1 MAAPKILETIKL
13 NNKKVKASTKVA
25 NETIENIR
33 ELIIKRTKVKKDV
46 FTRTQIMQ
54 KRESENRKRLKRETV
69 LEAPNF
75 VKTPLGRQSL
85 TTGIAQTGK
94 GFLERIV
101 SFIGYLAAGW
111 ILSNLPTWIAM
122 AKEFIARIKRFKE
135 IVGSVVSG
143 VGNFFSGIKGVLDA
157 FTANLLNLD
166 FFDTSKR
173 MDQALKDLSSTVDG
187 IGRDIE
193 EGFEII
199 TTPLTEGKY
208 SGEEI
213 PETGTPSQDEGA
225 YPSPTPPS
233 TATPPSGKWKPILD
247 MISEAESA
255 GGSYDSRYGG
265 IYPGYSKLTI
275 AEADRVQR
283 ENYRR
288 WGSAASG
295 RYQFM
300 NIGQQAAFA
309 GLKPTDI
316 FSPANQD
323 RMAIA
328 LIEKKRKVTID
339 MIKNNPAEAQLRL
352 AKEWAGIPIPGA
364 ERSFYPP
371 PNKSTITNSRVREA
385 FKQVTKK
392 PQQQAPKA
400 STPQPQVK
408 ISGGVS
414 GRRLLLSASAKGADP
429 VVGVTDRFGYSAWRG
444 RHHNGIDIGTS
455 KQKGYFVSFLR
466 DGNIKLLPN
475 NGAAGNEAQ
484 IISGG
489 IKYRFLHLRRFLS
502 KTGNY
507 KAGNVIGEIGNTG
520 RSTSEHLHY
529 EVWPPGT
536 RGVNPE
542 PYLDLITIGKNLQK
556 AEPVSFTKPQ
566 QTSTKPTAITP
577 QRRGQDVVIID
588 DTRPTQQTAGGGGG
602 YSPPQ
607 GQSNAF
613 STLNNF
619 IKNKLLVGLSFL

>member
-54 KRESENRKRLKRETV
+54 KRESENRKRLTRETV

-122 AKEFIARIKRFKE
+122 AKEFIARIKRLKE

-157 FTANLLNLD
+157 FTANILNLD

-173 MDQALKDLSSTVDG
+173 MDKALKDLSSTVDG

-225 YPSPTPPS
+225 YPSPTPP
-233 TATPPSGKWKPILD
+233 
-247 MISEAESA
+247 
-255 GGSYDSRYGG
+255 
-265 IYPGYSKLTI
+265 
-275 AEADRVQR
+275 
-283 ENYRR
+283 
-288 WGSAASG
+288 
-295 RYQFM
+295 
-300 NIGQQAAFA
+300 
-309 GLKPTDI
+309 
-316 FSPANQD
+316 
-323 RMAIA
+323 
-328 LIEKKRKVTID
+328 
-339 MIKNNPAEAQLRL
+339 
-352 AKEWAGIPIPGA
+352 
-364 ERSFYPP
+364 
-371 PNKSTITNSRVREA
+371 
-385 FKQVTKK
+385 
-392 PQQQAPKA
+392 PQQQPSAAEDSVSGGKVSPQTIYSYLKSKGLSHNHIMGIIAGIDGESSFEIGVTERGHTKEGVGLFQYTEASRKRAFLREVPDYKTNWKGQVDYAVFKDPETKAYLSKRFSTPEDAAEWWLVEWERPRGRLLPSRRTKYKKFIKSFNPQQKPKPKPKPPKA

-414 GRRLLLSASAKGADP
+414 GRRLLLPASAKGADP
-429 VVGVTDRFGYSAWRG
+429 VVGATDRFGYSAWRG

-475 NGAAGNEAQ
+475 NGSAGNEAQ

-507 KAGNVIGEIGNTG
+507 KAGNVIGEIGRTG

-613 STLNNF
+613 SALNNF